1 MLWNITNINYK
12 LLELADEFFISDTD
26 GKITALD
33 ATTVLRKASAAAA
46 VCRAGADAFVFPVLD
61 K

>member
-33 ATTVLRKASAAAA
+33 ATTVLRKASAP
-46 VCRAGADAFVFPVLD
+46 AFVFPVLD